1 MVGRMARK
9 AQVDV
14 DIQKASVKVMQ
25 KANADISSRMS
36 AFEKAGRAFP
46 RRAPPRRTPTPTL
59 QEHLIAERDP
69 HVPKSCPPLD
79 SLSTSFSVVPN
90 RLTKSPSLNSLT
102 LRSSPIYDHEGTTQ
116 IGHRPV
122 AHILPNAPRP
132 ENEKDFLFLTQ
143 PDLVMRAKIAPRSE
157 PTSCHRLHG
166 RPSES
171 NPSSQEDRSED
182 AICPAHLSS
191 MSPSLS
197 SMSIGE
203 LDSPL
208 ASNDVDVTGTP
219 STHCAPEPHLPSH
232 LPPHLF
238 SERCVTLSRLPQ
250 FVTPIPLQQRLWNS
264 SSRLYSY
271 LSSSVLL
278 PGDIWS
284 IVSSLYYW
292 GLSLV
297 IDRAIRKLMVDD
309 VYADELRLDDL
320 RH

>member
-1 MVGRMARK
+1 
-9 AQVDV
+9 
-14 DIQKASVKVMQ
+14 MQ

-36 AFEKAGRAFP
+36 AFEKVWRSFP

-59 QEHLIAERDP
+59 QERLVAERDP

-79 SLSTSFSVVPN
+79 SPSISFSVVPN
-90 RLTKSPSLNSLT
+90 RLTRSPSLNSLT
-102 LRSSPIYDHEGTTQ
+102 LRSSPIYDNEGTTQ

-132 ENEKDFLFLTQ
+132 ENEKDFLCLTQ
-143 PDLVMRAKIAPRSE
+143 LVQPDAKIAPRSE
-157 PTSCHRLHG
+157 PTSCHRRDG

-171 NPSSQEDRSED
+171 NPSSQEDCSEN

-197 SMSIGE
+197 SMSFGE

-208 ASNDVDVTGTP
+208 AGNDVEVTGIP
-219 STHCAPEPHLPSH
+219 STHCAPEPHLPPH

-250 FVTPIPLQQRLWNS
+250 FVTPTPLWQRLWNS
-264 SSRLYSY
+264 SPRLYSY

-284 IVSSLYYW
+284 IASSLYYW

-297 IDRAIRKLMVDD
+297 IDHAIRKLMVDD